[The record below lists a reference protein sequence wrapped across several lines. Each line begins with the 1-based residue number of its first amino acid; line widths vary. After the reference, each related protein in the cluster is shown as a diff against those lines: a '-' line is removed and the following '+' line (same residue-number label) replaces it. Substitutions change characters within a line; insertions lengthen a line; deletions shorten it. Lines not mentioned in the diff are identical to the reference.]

1 MTSFHFPVTPWMS
14 PGLRLLAFSVRGSAQ
29 RPEVI
34 TDSTWLDIAEQCGQ
48 EVSAFSIHSGIL
60 GNRIFIFT
68 YINKLTK
75 VSLFISLRD
84 V

>member
-48 EVSAFSIHSGIL
+48 EVLAFRIHSGIL
-60 GNRIFIFT
+60 VNRNLWTRGISIQ
-68 YINKLTK
+68 N
-75 VSLFISLRD
+75 SLWYLSK
-84 V
+84 